1 MCNKRPAA
9 RSGQNRL
16 LFNITST
23 TIEIERCQNP
33 PLIHVIPG
41 LRPLLKGEIVRNPR
55 KQLTSMRTREMA
67 WGKIDPRKSA
77 SIRRRSPVR
86 TSRTRPS
93 RSVTGPAGCHCP
105 DSPSFAQDR
114 VTKSILGDLMGVL
127 FPRSPLGTTPALE
140 TSSKLR
146 KMILRFQI
154 HSRLPGLIP
163 SPDGH

>member
-77 SIRRRSPVR
+77 SIRRRFVEGSSPE
-86 TSRTRPS
+86 
-93 RSVTGPAGCHCP
+93 P
-105 DSPSFAQDR
+105 DLR
-114 VTKSILGDLMGVL
+114 L
-127 FPRSPLGTTPALE
+127 RSPARPAA
-140 TSSKLR
+140 
-146 KMILRFQI
+146 
-154 HSRLPGLIP
+154 HSVI
-163 SPDGH
+163 